1 MEGVEIPSYFLCPIS
16 LQLMKD
22 PVTLWTGITY
32 DRDSIERWI
41 FPGRQNNTCPV
52 TRQPLLDC
60 EVTPNHTLRRLIQ
73 AWCTVNVSD
82 GVERLPTPK
91 APIERAQIGRLLDE
105 AMLPQSQL
113 GSLRRLGEI
122 VCESERNK
130 HCVAATA
137 GAVDFLASIVANS
150 GLEST
155 SDCASDEALSILC
168 SLQLSEEGLLD
179 LVKRNAGVIESL
191 TTTLRRSSYQSRAHA
206 TLLLKSILGVLSQD
220 RLTDLREE
228 LFQEVVN
235 VIRGRISHQATNAAL
250 HLLNQACPWG
260 RNRIKAA
267 NAGAVHVL
275 IELLLLE
282 EPDRR
287 ICEVVLV
294 VMEKLCRCAEGRA
307 AMVGHAAGIPV
318 VAKKILRVSQVASE
332 RAVRILHSVAR
343 HSATPGLLQEML
355 QTGVAHKLCLVLRVD
370 ECGVK
375 TKEMAKEILRL
386 HSRVW
391 RSSPCLSP
399 RFLLS
404 YPTTS

>member
-41 FPGRQNNTCPV
+41 FAGRQNTCPV

-73 AWCTVNVSD
+73 AWCTVNVSN
-82 GVERLPTPK
+82 GVERFPTPK
-91 APIERAQIGRLLDE
+91 APIERAHIARLLDE
-105 AMLPQSQL
+105 ATLPQSQL
-113 GSLRRLGEI
+113 SSLCRLREI
-122 VCESERNK
+122 VCESVRNK
-130 HCVAATA
+130 HYVEATA
-137 GAVDFLASIVANS
+137 GAVDFLASIVANNGRS

-155 SDCASDEALSILC
+155 SARACEEALSILY
-168 SLQLSEEGLLD
+168 SLQISEEGLLD
-179 LVKRNAGVIESL
+179 LVKRNAGMIESL
-191 TTTLRRSSYQSRAHA
+191 TTILRRSSCQSRAHA
-206 TLLLKSILGVLSQD
+206 TLLLKSMLGVLSQD

-228 LFQEVVN
+228 LFQEIVN
-235 VIRGRISHQATNAAL
+235 VIRDRLSHQATNAAL
-250 HLLNQACPWG
+250 HLLNRACPWG
-260 RNRIKAA
+260 GNRIKSA

-275 IELLLLE
+275 IELLLE

-294 VMEKLCRCAEGRA
+294 VMEQLCRCADGRA
-307 AMVGHAAGIPV
+307 ALVGHAAGIPV

-332 RAVRILHSVAR
+332 RAVRILHSVAK

-355 QTGVAHKLCLVLRVD
+355 QTGVACKLCLVLRA

-375 TKEMAKEILRL
+375 TTEKAREILRL

-399 RFLLS
+399 QFPLS
-404 YPTTS
+404 YPTAS